1 MQAGRIPTNQLRSHG
16 ELYRHS
22 DLQHKNGDRNSRKH
36 QGSPYRRARGIRQ
49 CDNASKT
56 LNKIQTATWALIN

>member
-1 MQAGRIPTNQLRSHG
+1 MQAGRIRTNQLRSHG

-22 DLQHKNGDRNSRKH
+22 DLQHNGDRKSRQH
-36 QGSPYRRARGIRQ
+36 QGSPYRRARGTRQ

-56 LNKIQTATWALIN
+56 LYKIQTATWALIN